1 MTGVE
6 KCYRYCDW
14 VEHNPSQ
21 TNKWVKLAVKRFRKD
36 LSKVEDESYPFKFDE
51 EKANRFCQFA
61 ECLKM
66 SKDKWAG
73 KCIELADW
81 QAFIFCNIY
90 GFVYKETGLRR
101 FRKAFIYV
109 GRKNG
114 KSLMCAVPAL
124 WDLLSTNGAEV
135 CCASNKREM
144 SKRVWDDASNMVRQN
159 PSLQKRLKI
168 YESTSRI
175 INERTRGVMEA
186 LSADKK
192 NFDGKN
198 PSVIIAD
205 ELSAMTNMDVIKVL
219 QSGQGSRPEPLLLEI
234 TSGSDDIYSAG
245 KLEFDRSCK
254 ILQEVQEDNSYF
266 CILYC
271 LDENDDWTKEE
282 NWIKANPMLG
292 VTVNIDTMRK
302 LCIEAKQQ
310 PALQGEFICKQCAR
324 WSTPER
330 AWIKPETW
338 QKIVRNSEEYKLDL
352 SKGHYSIG
360 AIDLSKRVDLT
371 AFTVCTYQ
379 DGKFF
384 MEHRFYFPLEQLRR
398 KIHTDNELWE
408 YWTRQNYLTATEGS
422 VVDYTRMYQDIIDL
436 DAKYKLQEIL
446 FDPYN
451 AQNTLIPELEN
462 QYTLVEVNQNMK
474 TFSPMVKS
482 FEEEIYKQTIV
493 DGSPILRWMM
503 SNAEVYTDK
512 NDNIKIV
519 KPDANANS
527 NKRIDGVITSIMSL
541 ARIKQLIAN
550 NEIDLRTEE
559 EIKLERQ
566 KMLAS
571 LKWN

>member
-1 MTGVE
+1 M
-6 KCYRYCDW
+6 
-14 VEHNPSQ
+14 
-21 TNKWVKLAVKRFRKD
+21 
-36 LSKVEDESYPFKFDE
+36 
-51 EKANRFCQFA
+51 
-61 ECLKM
+61 
-66 SKDKWAG
+66 
-73 KCIELADW
+73 
-81 QAFIFCNIY
+81 
-90 GFVYKETGLRR
+90 
-101 FRKAFIYV
+101 
-109 GRKNG
+109 
-114 KSLMCAVPAL
+114 
-124 WDLLSTNGAEV
+124 
-135 CCASNKREM
+135 
-144 SKRVWDDASNMVRQN
+144 
-159 PSLQKRLKI
+159 
-168 YESTSRI
+168 
-175 INERTRGVMEA
+175 
-186 LSADKK
+186 
-192 NFDGKN
+192 
-198 PSVIIAD
+198 
-205 ELSAMTNMDVIKVL
+205 
-219 QSGQGSRPEPLLLEI
+219 
-234 TSGSDDIYSAG
+234 
-245 KLEFDRSCK
+245 
-254 ILQEVQEDNSYF
+254 
-266 CILYC
+266 
-271 LDENDDWTKEE
+271 
-282 NWIKANPMLG
+282 
-292 VTVNIDTMRK
+292 
-302 LCIEAKQQ
+302 
-310 PALQGEFICKQCAR
+310 
-324 WSTPER
+324 
-330 AWIKPETW
+330 
-338 QKIVRNSEEYKLDL
+338 
-352 SKGHYSIG
+352 
-360 AIDLSKRVDLT
+360 SKRVDLT